1 MNLFAHAVLAA
12 QNATHQ
18 AAGILAD
25 RLKGVPGQE
34 PFSLLPSA
42 VQAGV
47 IQHRAIDS
55 FTDQHPLQEGMR
67 GLFSPRSRRVAGI
80 VLDLYGDQRLCAHW
94 GRYNS
99 RPKEQCREEAYSSLR
114 SIGPSLP
121 APAAKWAASICRYD
135 LLTACCRWEGVYE
148 TALRLGAR
156 IGQQEAFLYA
166 MRELAT
172 HREAIDKAYAQFLD
186 DLFARFRV
194 ESPCSP

>member
-12 QNATHQ
+12 GEAAHQ

-34 PFSLLPSA
+34 PFSLLPKS
-42 VQAGV
+42 VQEGV

-67 GLFSPRSRRVAGI
+67 GLFSPKSRRVAGI

-94 GRYNS
+94 ERYHS
-99 RPKEQCREEAYSSLR
+99 GSKDLCREEAYASLR
-114 SIGPSLP
+114 AVGPSLP
-121 APAAKWAASICRYD
+121 APAAQWASTICRYD
-135 LLTACCRWEGVYE
+135 LLSACCRWEGVYE
-148 TALRLGAR
+148 TALRLGGR
-156 IGQQEAFLYA
+156 IGHKEAFLYA

-172 HREAIDKAYAQFLD
+172 QRAAIDKAYTQFLD
-186 DLFARFRV
+186 DLFASFR
-194 ESPCSP
+194 P